1 MAGRLPFVA
10 TVAVGDFSVCHPE
23 VINSMTGSRFV
34 LAICLAASITSF
46 ATAQQVKAKVK
57 KSAGLGVTSP
67 EAFSLAKGFAIDLL
81 YEVSNE
87 IEGSWVSLTV
97 DPKGRLI
104 ACDQYGGLFR
114 IDVTSEPVRVE
125 KLAID
130 FTGAQGLLCAFDSL
144 YANVNISGPTGGLW
158 RLTDTNGD
166 DQYDKKE
173 HLVPLNAGSEHGP
186 HAIILSPDGRRIL
199 FCAGN
204 NTNLPQD
211 IARSRVPK
219 IWSEDHL
226 LGRMPDARGHN
237 ADRMAPGGFI
247 ASLNPDGSELEIIAT
262 GFRNQY
268 DIALNRQGE
277 LFTYDADMEWDVGVP
292 WYRPTRV
299 NHVVSGVD
307 FGWRNGTGKWP
318 AYYADSFGSV
328 VDIGPGSP
336 TGIVFGYG
344 AKFPAKYQNALF
356 LCDWSYGNVYAV
368 HMDESDSTYT
378 GTFETFATAA
388 PLPATDLVI
397 RPQDGAMYMTVGGRR
412 TQSGLYRIR
421 YVGDESTD
429 PVKPE
434 VDATA
439 AAMRATRHEIENL
452 HVTPNAAKLPLVLE
466 NLGHADR
473 GIRSAARI
481 ALEHLPV
488 QQWKGQLASL
498 KDAHATITAVVAL
511 ARTGQPTDREQA
523 LALLAKIDWNELNE
537 TQRLDLTRAY
547 SLVFLRLGKPTDA
560 ETGKILSQIDAAFP
574 GSGEAVNRELS
585 QVLIYLIAPKIVERT
600 VAMMK
605 EAPSQEDQIHYA
617 MALRGVRDGW
627 TEPLRRLYF
636 SRFIDMSGARG
647 GMSFGGFL
655 DNIRKV
661 AIENLPDDEGLKTRL
676 ADLLN
681 PPTPEAS
688 DVVMPPRELVKAWTV
703 DELAEA
709 VGSNEHKFDFEQ
721 GKSLF
726 AAAQCYKCHRVGVQG
741 GILGP
746 DLTGAGRRFTPR
758 DLLVSTI
765 EPSKEIS
772 DQYGATQFLT
782 DDGQVVVG
790 RVINMNGKN
799 LSVLTNM
806 LDPSSLTNL
815 NRDNIEEARPA
826 TTSMMPAGLL
836 DTFTKEEIIQL
847 MAYLRAGGQS
857 EHPLYRSTVVSK

>member
-1 MAGRLPFVA
+1 MAGNLPFVA
-10 TVAVGDFSVCHPE
+10 ADAVADFSGCHSE
-23 VINSMTGSRFV
+23 VFNSMTCLRFL
-34 LAICLAASITSF
+34 LAICVAASMTTF
-46 ATAQQVKAKVK
+46 ATAQKGDAKVK
-57 KSAGLGVTSP
+57 KGGGLGVTSP

-81 YEVSNE
+81 HEVSSE
-87 IEGSWVSLTV
+87 TEGSWVSLTV
-97 DPKGRLI
+97 DAQGRLI

-114 IDVTSEPVRVE
+114 IDVTSEPVKVE
-125 KLAID
+125 KLKID

-144 YANVNISGPTGGLW
+144 YANVNVGGPTGGLW
-158 RLTDTNGD
+158 RLTDTDGD

-186 HAIILSPDGRRIL
+186 HAIILSQDGKRIV

-204 NTNLPQD
+204 NTNLPKD

-219 IWSEDHL
+219 VWSEDHL

-237 ADRMAPGGFI
+237 ADRMAPGGFV
-247 ASLNPDGSELEIIAT
+247 ASLNPDGSDLEVIAT

-277 LFTYDADMEWDVGVP
+277 LFAYDADMEWDVGVP

-356 LCDWSYGNVYAV
+356 LCDWSYGNIYAV
-368 HMDESDSTYT
+368 HMDESGSSYT

-421 YVGDESTD
+421 YVGDESTE

-434 VDATA
+434 VDAKA
-439 AAMRATRHEIENL
+439 VAMRTTRHEIEKL
-452 HVTPNAAKLPLVLE
+452 HVTPDAAKLPMVME
-466 NLGHADR
+466 HMGHEDR
-473 GIRSAARI
+473 AIRSAARI
-481 ALEHLPV
+481 ALEHLSV
-488 QQWKGQLASL
+488 DQWKDKVASL
-498 KDAHATITAVVAL
+498 DDPHATITAVVAL

-523 LALLAKIDWNELNE
+523 LALLSSLDWSKLNE
-537 TQRLDLTRAY
+537 TQRLDLMRAY
-547 SLVFLRLGKPTDA
+547 SLVFLRLGKATEA
-560 ETGKILSQIDAAFP
+560 ERTKILAQIDAAFP
-574 GSGEAVNRELS
+574 GSSESVNRELS
-585 QVLIYLIAPKIVERT
+585 QILIFLSAPKIVDRA
-600 VAMMK
+600 VAMMTN
-605 EAPSQEDQIHYA
+605 APSQEDQIHYA

-627 TEPLRRLYF
+627 SEPLRRLYF

-661 AIENLPDDEGLKTRL
+661 AIENLPEDEALKTRL
-676 ADLLN
+676 ADVLN
-681 PPTPEAS
+681 PPAKES
-688 DVVMPPRELVKAWTV
+688 NDVVMPPRELVKAWTV

-709 VGSNEHKFDFEQ
+709 VSSNDHKFDFEQ

-746 DLTGAGRRFTPR
+746 DLTGAGRRFTPK

-806 LDPSSLTNL
+806 LDPSSLTGL

-826 TTSMMPAGLL
+826 TTSMMPTGLL

-857 EHPLYRSTVVSK
+857 EHPLYKSTVASK

>member
-1 MAGRLPFVA
+1 
-10 TVAVGDFSVCHPE
+10 
-23 VINSMTGSRFV
+23 MTCLRFF
-34 LAICLAASITSF
+34 LALYLAASMTAI
-46 ATAQQVKAKVK
+46 ATAQQGKAKVK
-57 KSAGLGVTSP
+57 KGSGLGVTSP
-67 EAFSLAKGFAIDLL
+67 EAFSLAEGFAIDLL
-81 YEVSNE
+81 HDVSGE
-87 IEGSWVSLTV
+87 TEGSWVSLTV
-97 DPKGRLI
+97 DSKGRLI

-114 IDVTSEPVRVE
+114 IDVTSEPVKVE
-125 KLAID
+125 KLQID
-130 FTGAQGLLCAFDSL
+130 FTGAQGLLCAFDAL
-144 YANVNISGPTGGLW
+144 YANVNVGGPTGGLW

-186 HAIILSPDGRRIL
+186 HAIILSPDGKRIL

-204 NTNLPQD
+204 NTNLPKD
-211 IARSRVPK
+211 IARSRVPE

-237 ADRMAPGGFI
+237 ADRMAPGGFVM
-247 ASLNPDGSELEIIAT
+247 SLNPDGSDLEVIAT

-268 DIALNRQGE
+268 DIAFNRQGE
-277 LFTYDADMEWDVGVP
+277 LFTFDADMEWDVGVP

-336 TGIVFGYG
+336 TGIAFGYG
-344 AKFPAKYQNALF
+344 AKFPAKYQNALY
-356 LCDWSYGNVYAV
+356 LCDWSYGNIYAV
-368 HMDESDSTYT
+368 HMDESGSTYT

-421 YVGDESTD
+421 YVGDESTE

-434 VDATA
+434 MDATA
-439 AAMRATRHEIENL
+439 AAKRATRHEIENL
-452 HVTPNAAKLPLVLE
+452 HVTPDAAKLPMVLE
-466 NLGHADR
+466 NLGHEDR
-473 GIRSAARI
+473 AIRSAARI

-488 QQWKGQLASL
+488 DQWKSKVDSL
-498 KDAHATITAVVAL
+498 DNSHATITAVVAL
-511 ARTGQPTDREQA
+511 ARKGQPNDRAQS
-523 LALLAKIDWNELNE
+523 LALLSKLDWSKLNE
-537 TQRLDLTRAY
+537 TERLDLTRAY

-560 ETGKILSQIDAAFP
+560 ETATILAQIDAAFP
-574 GSGEAVNRELS
+574 GSSESVNRELS
-585 QVLIYLIAPKIVERT
+585 QVLIFLGVPKIVDRA

-605 EAPSQEDQIHYA
+605 DAPSQEDQIHYA

-627 TEPLRRLYF
+627 SEPLRRLYF

-661 AIENLPDDEGLKTRL
+661 AIENLPADEALKTRL
-676 ADLLN
+676 ADVLN
-681 PPTPEAS
+681 PPTKESSEVA
-688 DVVMPPRELVKAWTV
+688 MPQRALVKAWTV
-703 DELAEA
+703 DELAET
-709 VGSNEHKFDFEQ
+709 VSSNDHKFDFEQ
-721 GKSLF
+721 GKNLF

-746 DLTGAGRRFTPR
+746 DLTGAGRRFTPK

-806 LDPSSLTNL
+806 LDPSALTGL

-826 TTSMMPAGLL
+826 TTSMMPSGLL

-857 EHPLYRSTVVSK
+857 EHPLYKSSVASN

>member
-1 MAGRLPFVA
+1 MTCLRIVFVVFLTVA
-10 TVAVGDFSVCHPE
+10 TTQ
-23 VINSMTGSRFV
+23 M
-34 LAICLAASITSF
+34 AI
-46 ATAQQVKAKVK
+46 AQKGGGKAKEG
-57 KSAGLGVTSP
+57 SGLGVT
-67 EAFSLAKGFAIDLL
+67 AADKFSLAEGFAIELL
-81 YEVSNE
+81 HEVASDT
-87 IEGSWVSLTV
+87 EGSWVSLTV
-97 DPKGRLI
+97 DPKGRLV

-114 IDVTSEPVRVE
+114 IDVTSEPVKVE
-125 KLAID
+125 KLTID
-130 FTGAQGLLCAFDSL
+130 LAGAQGLLCAFDSL
-144 YANVNISGPTGGLW
+144 YANVNMGGPNGGLW
-158 RLTDTNGD
+158 RLTDSNGD

-173 HLVPLNAGSEHGP
+173 HLVPMNAGSEHGP
-186 HAIILSPDGRRIL
+186 HAIVLSPDGKRIV

-204 NTNLPQD
+204 NTDLPKD
-211 IARSRVPK
+211 VSHSRVPK
-219 IWSEDHL
+219 VWSEDHL

-237 ADRMAPGGFI
+237 ANRMAPGGFV
-247 ASLNPDGSELEIIAT
+247 ASLNPDGSDLEIVAV
-262 GFRNQY
+262 GFRNHY
-268 DIALNRQGE
+268 DIAFNQQGE

-318 AYYADSFGSV
+318 EYYADSFGSV

-368 HMDESDSTYT
+368 HMDESGSSYN

-421 YVGDESTD
+421 YVGNESTE
-429 PVKPE
+429 PVKPQ
-434 VDATA
+434 VDPSA
-439 AAMRATRHEIENL
+439 AAMRETRQLLERL
-452 HVTPNAAKLPLVLE
+452 HVMPDASQLEMVLE
-466 NLGHADR
+466 NLGHEDR
-473 GIRSAARI
+473 AIRSAARI
-481 ALEHLPV
+481 ALEHLGTSH
-488 QQWKGQLASL
+488 WKSAIGSL
-498 KDAHATITAVVAL
+498 GNSHATITAVVAL
-511 ARTGQPTDREQA
+511 ARTGIPSDREQA
-523 LALLAKIDWNELNE
+523 LALLGKIDWNKLN
-537 TQRLDLTRAY
+537 TAQQLDLTRAY
-547 SLVFLRLGKPTDA
+547 SLVFLRLGEANQTERK
-560 ETGKILSQIDAAFP
+560 KILDQLDSGFP
-574 GSGEAVNRELS
+574 GSNEAVNRELS
-585 QVLIYLIAPKIVERT
+585 QVLVYLNAPKIVDRA

-617 MALRGVRDGW
+617 FVLRGVKEGW

-636 SRFIDMSGARG
+636 ERFIDMGGARG

-655 DNIRKV
+655 NNIRQA
-661 AIENLPDDEGLKTRL
+661 AIANLPADDALKTRL
-676 ADLLN
+676 ADVLN
-681 PPTPEAS
+681 PPAKENS
-688 DVVMPPRELVKAWTV
+688 DAAMPPRPFVKAWKV

-709 VGSNEHKFDFEQ
+709 VSSNEHKFDFEL

-726 AAAQCYKCHRVGVQG
+726 SAAQCYKCHRVGVQG

-746 DLTGAGRRFTPR
+746 DLTAAGRRFTPR

-806 LDPSSLTNL
+806 LDPSALTAL

-826 TTSMMPAGLL
+826 TTSMMPSGLL
-836 DTFTKEEIIQL
+836 DTFTAEEIVQL

-857 EHPLYRSTVVSK
+857 EHPLYKSTVASN